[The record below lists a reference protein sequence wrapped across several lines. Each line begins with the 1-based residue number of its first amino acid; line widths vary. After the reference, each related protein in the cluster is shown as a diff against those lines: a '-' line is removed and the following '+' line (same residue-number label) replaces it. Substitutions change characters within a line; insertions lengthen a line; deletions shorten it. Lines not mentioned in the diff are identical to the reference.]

1 MTFVPE
7 PFVEAASCARAGWAC
22 DRAAGERCCAASP
35 RAEYTGACYAVAS
48 CAELAPSALE
58 EVDTFRGF
66 EASDGPLPEA
76 TFAKPDDC
84 DTPCAD

>member
-7 PFVEAASCARAGWAC
+7 PFVEAASCARAGGAC
-22 DRAAGERCCAASP
+22 DRAAGERCCAANP
-35 RAEYTGACYAVAS
+35 RAEYTGACARVAS
-48 CAELAPSALE
+48 CAGSRRPRS